1 MPFYRGGFIDTPDI
15 DRRRRENGRASQGRE
30 SARIERGCDSY
41 MLIQKDIDLETINS
55 YRTKYTGM
63 SYTEIPNIRIDIYS
77 ELNKMFIISNKNK
90 LYLEIIPIDKIKDE
104 GFRIEKVRILGTCIY
119 MLVYKFGENEKHKNT
134 IIKKGIN
141 LSSLILNNRTGC
153 IEKIV

>member
-1 MPFYRGGFIDTPDI
+1 MIKRYKNKTKISGYCPKKDDKVPKINN
-15 DRRRRENGRASQGRE
+15 E
-30 SARIERGCDSY
+30 IEY
-41 MLIQKDIDLETINS
+41 IQKDIDLEIINS

-63 SYTEIPNIRIDIYS
+63 SYTEIPNIRIDIYN

-90 LYLEIIPIDKIKDE
+90 LYLEITPIDKIKDD
-104 GFRIEKVRILGTCIY
+104 GFRVEKVRILGTCIY

-141 LSSLILNNRTGC
+141 LSSLIFNNRTGC
-153 IEKIV
+153 IEKVV

>member
-1 MPFYRGGFIDTPDI
+1 MIKRYKNKTKITSYCPKKDDKVPKIND
-15 DRRRRENGRASQGRE
+15 E
-30 SARIERGCDSY
+30 IEF
-41 MLIQKDIDLETINS
+41 IQKDVDLEVIDS
-55 YRTKYTGM
+55 YRSKYTGM

-77 ELNKMFIISNKNK
+77 ELNKMFIVSNKNK
-90 LYLEIIPIDKIKDE
+90 LYLEITPIDKLKDE

-119 MLVYKFGENEKHKNT
+119 MLVYKIGENEKHKNT

-141 LSSLILNNRTGC
+141 LTSLIFNKRIDC

>member
-1 MPFYRGGFIDTPDI
+1 MIKRYKNKTKI
-15 DRRRRENGRASQGRE
+15 S
-30 SARIERGCDSY
+30 SY
-41 MLIQKDIDLETINS
+41 CPKKDGKIPKINNEVEFIQKDIDLEVIDS
-55 YRTKYTGM
+55 YRSKYTGM
-63 SYTEIPNIRIDIYS
+63 SYTEIPNIRIDIYK

-119 MLVYKFGENEKHKNT
+119 MLVYKFGENENHKNT

-141 LSSLILNNRTGC
+141 LTSLIFNKHTGC
-153 IEKIV
+153 IEKVI

>member
-1 MPFYRGGFIDTPDI
+1 MIKRYKNKTKISSYCPKKDDKVPKINN
-15 DRRRRENGRASQGRE
+15 E
-30 SARIERGCDSY
+30 IEY
-41 MLIQKDIDLETINS
+41 IQKDIDLEIINS

-63 SYTEIPNIRIDIYS
+63 SYTEIPNIRIDIYN

-90 LYLEIIPIDKIKDE
+90 LYLEITPIDKIKDD
-104 GFRIEKVRILGTCIY
+104 GFRVEKVRILGTCIY

-141 LSSLILNNRTGC
+141 LSSLIFNNRTGC
-153 IEKIV
+153 IEKVV

>member
-1 MPFYRGGFIDTPDI
+1 MIKRYKNKTKISSYCPKKDDKVPKINN
-15 DRRRRENGRASQGRE
+15 E
-30 SARIERGCDSY
+30 IEY
-41 MLIQKDIDLETINS
+41 IQKDIDLEVINS

-63 SYTEIPNIRIDIYS
+63 SYTEIPNIRIDIYN
-77 ELNKMFIISNKNK
+77 ELNKMFIVSNKNK
-90 LYLEIIPIDKIKDE
+90 LYLEITPIDKIKDE

-141 LSSLILNNRTGC
+141 ITSLIFNNRTGC
-153 IEKIV
+153 IEKII